1 MRPDHSGVAATP
13 LPKKVGRLENQMN
26 GSKSLVRP
34 IACFLVAMLAAPV
47 GGAQAPGN
55 KDQTSLAAES
65 RTQAPIASNGAGAA
79 ASTEQA
85 PDSAQPGGQQ
95 QPNGG
100 ANPVGTAVAPA
111 PRTTG
116 VAGSR
121 PAGAAIAPAKQRR
134 VRIFLIKV
142 GVVVGAGVAVGTV
155 LALSHASPSR
165 P

>member
-1 MRPDHSGVAATP
+1 MRPEQAVVATP
-13 LPKKVGRLENQMN
+13 LPWRVGRLENQMN
-26 GSKSLVRP
+26 GSKSLVKP
-34 IACFLVAMLAAPV
+34 IACVLVALLAAPV

-55 KDQTSLAAES
+55 KDQAPLAAES
-65 RTQAPIASNGAGAA
+65 QTQPQIASNGAGAA
-79 ASTEQA
+79 ASLGQA
-85 PDSAQPGGQQ
+85 SDSAQSSGQQ

-121 PAGAAIAPAKQRR
+121 PAGAVIAPAKQRR
-134 VRIFLIKV
+134 VKIFLIKV
-142 GVVVGAGVAVGTV
+142 AVVVGAGVAVGTV
-155 LALSHASPSR
+155 LALSHSSPSR